1 MHTVQFALTLLKS
14 QLGTSN
20 VISYI
25 YEGFVWDDDD
35 LTCQVV
41 SGLSVAVILILTGIV
56 IGLFIGVGIC
66 ICRRRK

>member
-1 MHTVQFALTLLKS
+1 MYTVQFALTLLKS

>member
-14 QLGTSN
+14 QLGTLN

>member
-25 YEGFVWDDDD
+25 YEGFAWDDDD

>member
-14 QLGTSN
+14 QPGTSN

-41 SGLSVAVILILTGIV
+41 SGLSIAVILILTGIV